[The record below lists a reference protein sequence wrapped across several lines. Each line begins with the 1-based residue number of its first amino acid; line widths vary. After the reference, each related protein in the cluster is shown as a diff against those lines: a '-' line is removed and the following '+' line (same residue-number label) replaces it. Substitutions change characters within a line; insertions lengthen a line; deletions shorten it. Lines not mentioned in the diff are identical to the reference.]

1 MCQWETEAGEGKK
14 SEKTFAW
21 NNVTYLKK
29 LLEFLYT
36 WDRSMNLSGK
46 QFGNIYNKR
55 AKNMHTLL
63 LGFHLSK

>member
-29 LLEFLYT
+29 LLEFL
-36 WDRSMNLSGK
+36 
-46 QFGNIYNKR
+46 
-55 AKNMHTLL
+55 
-63 LGFHLSK
+63 